1 MRPKKY
7 PYSQKNYPAS
17 KLHNVIETDN
27 QFLIDDKRIH
37 YVIEDSVKT
46 KTLGDGY
53 VEVTLSIIAKSF
65 TKSQG

>member
-7 PYSQKNYPAS
+7 PYSQKNYPAP

-27 QFLIDDKRIH
+27 QFLIDGKRIH
-37 YVIEDSVKT
+37 YVIKDSVKT

-53 VEVTLSIIAKSF
+53 VKVTLSIIAESF

>member
-7 PYSQKNYPAS
+7 PYSQKNYPA
-17 KLHNVIETDN
+17 KLHNIIETGN
-27 QFLIDDKRIH
+27 HFLIDDKRIH

-53 VEVTLSIIAKSF
+53 VEVTLFIIAKSF

>member
-1 MRPKKY
+1 
-7 PYSQKNYPAS
+7 

-46 KTLGDGY
+46 KPLGDGY
-53 VEVTLSIIAKSF
+53 VEVTFSIVAKSF